1 MGLTMV
7 FSLLCGVSLFLFGMT
22 LMGDGLKNVAGNKLE
37 LILYK
42 LSKSPIKGILF
53 GAAVT
58 GVIQSASA
66 TSAMVIGFV
75 NSGIMKVA
83 QSIGLIIGANIGTSV
98 NGWILCLS
106 YIEESEGLAVLLS
119 TTTITAVVAVVGIV
133 FKMFAKRAI
142 LRKVGDIMF
151 GFVILMVGMQMMSSA
166 VAPLQES
173 SEFTTRITMFSNPFL
188 GIMLGVLISVL
199 LQSSCAAIGVMQALS
214 LTGGISFATAFPI
227 IMGIGIGASCPVILS
242 GIGAGKNG
250 KRTALSFLVI
260 NVLGTVFCAVIFY
273 GLHALCDFA
282 VMENVMTP
290 VGIAFVNSAFRIVLA
305 ILLFPFLKQVEK
317 LLFLFVPS
325 KDGEDTENEIFDLL
339 EEHFLENPELAI
351 RQSQVVMDGMVEKV
365 RSNLIRSLKL
375 LEEYSEERYSKV
387 HRRENLIDKYED
399 KLEAYLVRLTMGEMD
414 LEQSRQVSK
423 ILYMAGEFERLADQ
437 AVNLADVAN
446 ELHESKTHFS
456 EEAQKELAALNDAVK
471 KILEVTIEIFS
482 NDDTERASEVS
493 AMKKTVGKLCDECK
507 MAHISRIQSGKCN
520 KQSEFVFHEI
530 LDEMEHI
537 AVYCSNVTITMLEL
551 ETMDEE

>member
-1 MGLTMV
+1 MGLSLIL
-7 FSLLCGVSLFLFGMT
+7 SLLCGVALFLFGMT

-37 LILYK
+37 LTLYR
-42 LSKSPIKGILF
+42 LSKSPIKGIMF
-53 GAAVT
+53 GAVVT
-58 GVIQSASA
+58 GIVQSASA

-83 QSIGLIIGANIGTSV
+83 QSIGIIIGANIGTSV

-133 FKMFAKRAI
+133 FKMFSKKAM
-142 LRKVGDIMF
+142 LRKVSDVMF

-173 SEFTTRITMFSNPFL
+173 PDFLKWITMFSHPVL
-188 GIMLGVLISVL
+188 GILLGILVSVL
-199 LQSSCAAIGVMQALS
+199 LQSSCASIGILQALS

-242 GIGAGKNG
+242 GIGASKNG
-250 KRTALSFLVI
+250 KRTALSFLVV
-260 NVLGTVFCAVIFY
+260 NVLGTVFGSVIFY
-273 GLHALCDFA
+273 GVNALHA
-282 VMENVMTP
+282 MTLMDKIMSP
-290 VGIAFVNSAFRIVLA
+290 VGIALVNSAFRIGLA

-317 LLFLFVPS
+317 LLFLFLPR
-325 KDGEDTENEIFDLL
+325 KDNDDSENEIFDLL
-339 EEHFLENPELAI
+339 EDHFLENPEIAI
-351 RQSQVVMDGMVEKV
+351 RQSRVVMDGMVQKV

-375 LEEYSEERYSKV
+375 LEEYSEDRYSKV

-399 KLEAYLVRLTMGEMD
+399 KLESYLVRLTMGEMD
-414 LEQSRQVSK
+414 LDQSRQVSK

-446 ELHESKTHFS
+446 ELYESKAHFS
-456 EEAQKELAALNDAVK
+456 EEAQKELSVLGDAVK
-471 KILEVTIEIFS
+471 EILEVTIEIFN

-493 AMKKTVGKLCDECK
+493 AMKKSVGSLCNECK
-507 MAHISRIQSGKCN
+507 MAHLSRIQSGRCN

-537 AVYCSNVTITMLEL
+537 AVYCSNVTVTMLEL
-551 ETMDEE
+551 ESMGEE